1 MLVSSSGDAACVLAE
16 VVGGSQAAFAQQMTL
31 RAEELGC
38 SNTRFANPHGLHSSN
53 HYSTASDLAKIAMA
67 ALQYDSFVTICNTAS
82 IEIPATNLHPMR
94 YLKTTNYLLS
104 TNTVVG
110 YVYNRACGV
119 KTGFTSQAGY
129 CLISTAQNGSMDLL
143 GVTMGAEAT
152 DNGDGSYTIHSFK
165 DMVTLFEYGFN
176 SFTSATL
183 LKTLDLVAELPI
195 ELAASGADVAVL
207 SPVRAVSTMLPRNYD
222 EALIRREL
230 DLPEEPVI
238 APVEA
243 GQILGTVSIYYGDRL
258 IDTVELAAIARVERS
273 ELAFWKQQ
281 LLLYWEKPWVK
292 VAVFGVGAL
301 FVLYL
306 IRLCIPKPKRS
317 RRTASQTPNQ
327 APRKRQRRRR

>member
-1 MLVSSSGDAACVLAE
+1 
-16 VVGGSQAAFAQQMTL
+16 
-31 RAEELGC
+31 
-38 SNTRFANPHGLHSSN
+38 
-53 HYSTASDLAKIAMA
+53 
-67 ALQYDSFVTICNTAS
+67 
-82 IEIPATNLHPMR
+82 
-94 YLKTTNYLLS
+94 
-104 TNTVVG
+104 
-110 YVYNRACGV
+110 
-119 KTGFTSQAGY
+119 
-129 CLISTAQNGSMDLL
+129 
-143 GVTMGAEAT
+143 
-152 DNGDGSYTIHSFK
+152 
-165 DMVTLFEYGFN
+165 
-176 SFTSATL
+176 
-183 LKTLDLVAELPI
+183 
-195 ELAASGADVAVL
+195 
-207 SPVRAVSTMLPRNYD
+207 MLPRNYD
-222 EALIRREL
+222 EALIRRDL